1 MIATRA
7 LERLYA
13 ASPNE
18 FTRTRNSLVAEL
30 RKSHDADAAREIAR
44 LRRPSAAL
52 WAVNQLA
59 RHARAPLEGFL
70 EAVDRLR
77 RTQLSDPR
85 GAMEA
90 MRAQRAQL
98 ETLVQRAG
106 QALEEAG
113 YSVSAD
119 TRRRIGDTL
128 LGAAADRYHAQ
139 ALARGRLTV
148 ELHAPGFDA
157 LTGAPRLR
165 VLEGGAAQRDG
176 AVARDDARARARDA
190 KATAN
195 ARASNAKAVAR
206 EQKARERAARAE
218 ERRRETDERRRETD
232 ERRRETDERQ
242 RETDERRRETD
253 ERRRETDE
261 RRRETDERR
270 REAEAR
276 RQAARARAEE
286 IAALQREAATARE
299 RLAEVQRRLKA
310 ARRGRTD
317 RTR

>member
-13 ASPNE
+13 ASPKE

-30 RKSHDADAAREIAR
+30 RKSRDADAAREIAR

-52 WAVNQLA
+52 WAVNQLT

-113 YSVSAD
+113 YAASAD

-128 LGAAADRYHAQ
+128 LGAAADRHHAQ
-139 ALARGRLTV
+139 ALAHGRLTV

-157 LTGAPRLR
+157 LTGRPRLR
-165 VLEGGAAQRDG
+165 VLQGGAAHGDSS
-176 AVARDDARARARDA
+176 VARDDARARARDT
-190 KATAN
+190 KAAAN
-195 ARASNAKAVAR
+195 ARARDAKAVAR

-218 ERRRETDERRRETD
+218 ERRREA
-232 ERRRETDERQ
+232 
-242 RETDERRRETD
+242 
-253 ERRRETDE
+253 
-261 RRRETDERR
+261 DERR
-270 REAEAR
+270 REAEER

-286 IAALQREAATARE
+286 IATLQREAAAARE
-299 RLAEVQRRLKA
+299 RLAEVQRRLKS
-310 ARRGRTD
+310 ARRGRSD

>member
-1 MIATRA
+1 MSVTRA

-13 ASPNE
+13 ASPKE
-18 FTRTRNSLVAEL
+18 FTRTRDSLAAEL
-30 RKSHDADAAREIAR
+30 RKSGDDAAARELAR

-59 RHARAPLEGFL
+59 QHARPPLERFL

-77 RTQLSDPR
+77 GTQLSDPR
-85 GAMEA
+85 GAMDA

-106 QALEEAG
+106 RVLEEAG
-113 YSVSAD
+113 YSASTD

-128 LGAAADRYHAQ
+128 LGAAADRHHAQ
-139 ALARGRLTV
+139 ALANGRLTT

-165 VLEGGAAQRDG
+165 VLQGGAARRDG
-176 AVARDDARARARDA
+176 AAARDDAGARARDANAASKARARDA
-190 KATAN
+190 KAE
-195 ARASNAKAVAR
+195 AR

-218 ERRRETDERRRETD
+218 ERRREEE
-232 ERRRETDERQ
+232 
-242 RETDERRRETD
+242 
-253 ERRRETDE
+253 
-261 RRRETDERR
+261 ERR

-276 RQAARARAEE
+276 RREVRARAEE
-286 IAALQREAATARE
+286 IAALQREATAARE
-299 RLAEVQRRLKA
+299 RLAEVQSRLKA
-310 ARRGRTD
+310 ARRGQTD
-317 RTR
+317 RAR

>member
-1 MIATRA
+1 MSATRA

-30 RKSHDADAAREIAR
+30 RKSRDADAAREIAR

-90 MRAQRAQL
+90 MRGQRAQL

-106 QALEEAG
+106 QALQEAG
-113 YSVSAD
+113 YSASAD
-119 TRRRIGDTL
+119 MRRRIGDTL
-128 LGAAADRYHAQ
+128 LGAAADRHQAQ
-139 ALARGRLTV
+139 ALAHGRLTA

-165 VLEGGAAQRDG
+165 VLQGGGAHRDG
-176 AVARDDARARARDA
+176 APARDDTRARAREAIAVSKARARDA
-190 KATAN
+190 KA
-195 ARASNAKAVAR
+195 VAR
-206 EQKARERAARAE
+206 EQEARERAARAE
-218 ERRRETDERRRETD
+218 ERRREAE
-232 ERRRETDERQ
+232 
-242 RETDERRRETD
+242 
-253 ERRRETDE
+253 
-261 RRRETDERR
+261 ERR

-276 RQAARARAEE
+276 RQEARARADE
-286 IAALQREAATARE
+286 ITALQHEATAARE
-299 RLAEVQRRLKA
+299 RLAEVQSRLKA
-310 ARRGRTD
+310 ARRGRSD
-317 RTR
+317 RAR

>member
-1 MIATRA
+1 MIASRA

-13 ASPNE
+13 ARPNE

-113 YSVSAD
+113 YSASAD

-128 LGAAADRYHAQ
+128 LGAAADRHHAQ

-206 EQKARERAARAE
+206 EQKGRERAARGE

-232 ERRRETDERQ
+232 ERRRET
-242 RETDERRRETD
+242 
-253 ERRRETDE
+253 
-261 RRRETDERR
+261 
-270 REAEAR
+270 EAR
-276 RQAARARAEE
+276 RLAARARAEE